1 MRPPLQREIVNG
13 VTKNC
18 VAVSPN
24 NQIFVSLQDQ
34 PVVLSADGQIPD
46 GVAAY
51 GFDRCFDATATQ
63 AEVYEKAVRPSV

>member
-1 MRPPLQREIVNG
+1 MNQAALNNITVGIRVRPPLQREIVNG

-24 NQIFVSLQDQ
+24 NQIFVSLADQ
-34 PVVLSADGQIPD
+34 PVVLKADGQIPD

-51 GFDRCFDATATQ
+51 AFD
-63 AEVYEKAVRPSV
+63 